1 MACGRLCVG
10 ILDAIPLLGQN
21 AQAPANMPRLDGR
34 YGSAVGRRDVLCNV
48 FALTITHSGPEY
60 LHHLRPTESFAKI
73 KYRDRW
79 CPSVR
84 RTARSP
90 RRSLRTY
97 LGRSGL
103 FIPCVLSTLGHLR
116 SSTTL
121 SPVKFSQNSVIN
133 RDNNNLPV
141 GTAATDSAM
150 MLSTSKATTF
160 FMV

>member
-34 YGSAVGRRDVLCNV
+34 YGSAVGRRDVLCNA

-60 LHHLRPTESFAKI
+60 LHHLRPTHSFQKI

-84 RTARSP
+84 RMARSP

-97 LGRSGL
+97 LGRSGQ
-103 FIPCVLSTLGHLR
+103 FIPCVLSTLGSLTFIR
-116 SSTTL
+116 SPL
-121 SPVKFSQNSVIN
+121 SCENCQYSVIN
-133 RDNNNLPV
+133 CQVPV
-141 GTAATDSAM
+141 V
-150 MLSTSKATTF
+150 TSKPG
-160 FMV
+160 